1 MAPKTNAQR
10 QADYRARL
18 KRAAKVPPGD
28 LEALADKAAPVA
40 DATATL
46 KPLVEAMPE
55 GSDKDAALSCVDD
68 LQEVGLMLGRLKKAI
83 RTADK

>member
-46 KPLVEAMPE
+46 KPLVDEMPE
-55 GSDKDAALSCVDD
+55 GSDKDAALSCVEELRD
-68 LQEVGLMLGRLKKAI
+68 VGLMLGKLKKAI
-83 RTADK
+83 RSAGK

>member
-18 KRAAKVPPGD
+18 KRAAKLPPGE
-28 LEALADKAAPVA
+28 LEALADKAVPVVNA
-40 DATATL
+40 SATL

-55 GSDKDAALSCVDD
+55 GSDKDEALSCVED
-68 LQEVGLMLGRLKKAI
+68 LREVGLMLGKLKKAI
-83 RTADK
+83 RSADK